1 MGLLFVFDVSV
12 KIFLLVMVLIPLY
25 VIFRKDLML
34 EFKFFTVVSF
44 LMWGAFGFNVISFS
58 NEYIELVVLFLT
70 VLGFNS
76 YLVSLFSSSLKCKLL
91 VYFPLIFVI
100 GIVILNSRFHDVYF
114 DFLGGQYKL
123 INFYW

>member
-1 MGLLFVFDVSV
+1 MGLLFILDVSV

-34 EFKFFTVVSF
+34 KFKFFTVVSF

-58 NEYIELVVLFLT
+58 NEYIEVVVLFLT

-91 VYFPLIFVI
+91 VYFSLIFAI

-114 DFLGGQYKL
+114 DFLGCS
-123 INFYW
+123 IS